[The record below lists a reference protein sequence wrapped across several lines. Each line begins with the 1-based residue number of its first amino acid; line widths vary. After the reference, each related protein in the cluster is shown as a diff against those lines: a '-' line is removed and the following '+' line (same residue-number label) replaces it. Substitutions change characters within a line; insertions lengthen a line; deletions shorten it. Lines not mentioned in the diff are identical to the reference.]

1 MIEAVELAGDAS
13 VGEVVHTNVPPRLDS
28 LEWSRWHVRVVIALG
43 ITWIL
48 DGLEA
53 SLVANL
59 GPALEDPRALGLR
72 AAQVGL
78 ASSAYLVGQVV
89 GALGFGRLTDSFGRK
104 RLFLVTL
111 GLYLAA
117 TAASGAAPTFLVFL
131 GLRFLA
137 GAGIGGE
144 YSAINSAIDEL
155 VPARLRGRIDLAI
168 NGSYWVGVG
177 LGAVLTLFLLDPAR
191 VPVNLGWRFAFG
203 LGAVLGLAILFVRR
217 EVPESPRWLL
227 LHGRI
232 HEAER
237 TMTHIERAAGQAG
250 REPPEP
256 ISVRVTGAAS
266 MRHVLHTLFVRHR
279 KRAVLG
285 ITLMLS
291 QAFLYNAIFFSY
303 GLILNAFHHV
313 APKHV
318 GLYMIPFAVGN
329 FAGPVVLGRLFDHW
343 GRRAMI
349 PATYAVSGVLLLLTG
364 GAFMAG
370 WLDATTQTLC
380 WCAVFFFASA
390 AASSAYLTV
399 SELFGV
405 ELRGMVIAIFYACG
419 TLAGAAAPSLFGHYV
434 DAKDPVR
441 LFEGYAI
448 AAALMIL
455 GAVVARLYGVASEG
469 RSLEELSG

>member
-1 MIEAVELAGDAS
+1 MSARGGANAGD
-13 VGEVVHTNVPPRLDS
+13 VVHTTVPPRLDS
-28 LEWSRWHVRVVIALG
+28 LEWSRWHVRVVVALG
-43 ITWIL
+43 VTWIL

-59 GPALEDPRALGLR
+59 VPALQDHRALGLR

-89 GALGFGRLTDSFGRK
+89 GALGFGRLTDHYGRK

-117 TAASGAAPTFLVFL
+117 TAASGAAPTFAVFL
-131 GLRFLA
+131 VLRFFA

-155 VPARLRGRIDLAI
+155 VPARLRGRVDLAI

-177 LGAVLTLFLLDPAR
+177 LGAVLTLLLLDPAR
-191 VPVNLGWRFAFG
+191 VPIWLGWRLAFG
-203 LGAVLGLAILFVRR
+203 LGAVLGLAIVFVRR

-227 LHGRI
+227 LHG
-232 HEAER
+232 HVDEAEA
-237 TMTHIERAAGQAG
+237 TMAHIERAAGQEG
-250 REPPEP
+250 RAPPTA
-256 ISVRVTGAAS
+256 IAVRVTGVAS
-266 MRHVLHTLFVRHR
+266 KRHVLRTLFVRHR
-279 KRAVLG
+279 RRAVLG
-285 ITLMLS
+285 MTLMLA

-303 GLILNAFHHV
+303 GLILHTFHHV
-313 APKHV
+313 APNRV

-329 FAGPVVLGRLFDHW
+329 FAGPVVLGRLFDRW

-349 PATYAVSGVLLLLTG
+349 PATYAISGVLLTLTG
-364 GAFMAG
+364 AAFVLG
-370 WLDATTQTLC
+370 WLDATTQTLG

-405 ELRGMVIAIFYACG
+405 ELRGVVIAIFYAFG
-419 TLAGAAAPSLFGHYV
+419 TLAGAAAPSLFGRFV
-434 DAKDPVR
+434 DSKDPVH
-441 LFEGYAI
+441 LFEGYLLAS
-448 AAALMIL
+448 ALMLLAAL
-455 GAVVARLYGVASEG
+455 VARVYGVASEG

>member
-1 MIEAVELAGDAS
+1 MSEIIRS
-13 VGEVVHTNVPPRLDS
+13 NVPPRLDA
-28 LEWSRWHVRVVIALG
+28 LEWSRWHVRVVVALG

-59 GPALEDPRALGLR
+59 GPALEDHRTLGLR
-72 AAQVGL
+72 AAQVGF

-89 GALGFGRLTDSFGRK
+89 GALGFGRLTDEHGRK

-117 TAASGAAPTFLVFL
+117 TAASGAAPTFGVFL
-131 GLRFLA
+131 IFRFLA

-155 VPARLRGRIDLAI
+155 VPARLRGRVDLAI

-177 LGAVLTLFLLDPAR
+177 AGAVLTLFLLDPAR
-191 VPVNLGWRFAFG
+191 VPVWLGWRLAFG
-203 LGAVLGLAILFVRR
+203 LGAVLGLVILFVRR

-227 LHGRI
+227 LHGCVE
-232 HEAER
+232 EAER
-237 TMTHIERAAGQAG
+237 TMSAIERAAGQAARG
-250 REPPEP
+250 ER
-256 ISVRVTGAAS
+256 STVDVRVTGAAS
-266 MRHVLHTLFVRHR
+266 VKHLLETLFVRHR
-279 KRAVLG
+279 RRALLG
-285 ITLMLS
+285 VALMLS

-303 GLILNAFHHV
+303 GLILNKFDGV
-313 APKHV
+313 APRHV
-318 GLYMIPFAVGN
+318 GLYMIPFAIGN
-329 FAGPVVLGRLFDHW
+329 FAGPIVLGHLFDRW

-349 PATYAVSGVLLLLTG
+349 PATYAISGVLLVLTG
-364 GAFMAG
+364 AAFAAG
-370 WLDATTQTLC
+370 WLDAVTQTAS

-405 ELRGMVIAIFYACG
+405 ELRGMVIAVFYACG
-419 TLAGAAAPSLFGHYV
+419 TLAGAAAPSLFGHFV
-434 DAKDPVR
+434 DSNDPMR
-441 LFEGYAI
+441 LFEGYVI
-448 AAALMIL
+448 AACLML
-455 GAVVARLYGVASEG
+455 GAAIIARIYGVASEG
-469 RSLEELSG
+469 RSLEELSA